1 MEQFSLATILYC
13 KHVHLLKPATV
24 KYIIT
29 LQNNTLIF
37 ISCQLISFTA
47 SSLWDRTQWIVQK
60 SKVLSQPQWNLK
72 PCGLQCTDSLYN
84 ARTYTIT
91 YLCLCSSFAFLKA
104 DLEADMAIA
113 TQVHAATS
121 TLCTALQITFIF

>member
-29 LQNNTLIF
+29 YIIF
-37 ISCQLISFTA
+37 ISCQLIKYHSQHQVYGIGP
-47 SSLWDRTQWIVQK
+47 QWIVQL

-72 PCGLQCTDSLYN
+72 PCGLQCTDNLYN
-84 ARTYTIT
+84 ARTYRIT

-104 DLEADMAIA
+104 DMAIA
-113 TQVHAATS
+113 TQVHATTP
-121 TLCTALQITFIF
+121 TLCTALQIKFIF

>member
-37 ISCQLISFTA
+37 ISCQLILFIA
-47 SSLWDRTQWIVQK
+47 SRIGPQWIVQQ

-113 TQVHAATS
+113 THVHAATS
-121 TLCTALQITFIF
+121 TLCTALRIKFIF